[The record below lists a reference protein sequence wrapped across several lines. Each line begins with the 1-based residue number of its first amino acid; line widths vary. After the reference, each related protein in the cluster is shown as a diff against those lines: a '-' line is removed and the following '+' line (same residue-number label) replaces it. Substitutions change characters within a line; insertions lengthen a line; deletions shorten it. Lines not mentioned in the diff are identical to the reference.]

1 MAKSV
6 EIRLATAAD
15 FFTIESIARQTWPE
29 AYGAIL
35 TSDQLDYMLDL
46 FYCNEALNQDVTQK
60 NHVYFMAFLEGKA
73 VGFAGIEHQ
82 YLPNTTKLHKL
93 YVLPHFQRQ
102 NLGIQLLDF
111 VSEIA
116 LEAGCSVLTLNVNR
130 YNSAKKFYKK
140 NGFTVVKSEDIE
152 LEHGYLME
160 DYVLVK
166 SLV

>member
-6 EIRLATAAD
+6 EIRLAAAAD
-15 FFTIESIARQTWPE
+15 FSTIESIARKTWPL
-29 AYGAIL
+29 AYGTVL
-35 TSDQLDYMLDL
+35 SKEQLNYMLDL
-46 FYCNEALNQDVTQK
+46 FYSKSALKADVLIK
-60 NHVYFMAFLEGKA
+60 KHYYYLAFSQGEA

-111 VSEIA
+111 VSKIA
-116 LEAGCSVLTLNVNR
+116 LEAGCSALTLNVNR

>member
-1 MAKSV
+1 MAKAV
-6 EIRLATAAD
+6 EIRLATADD
-15 FFTIESIARQTWPE
+15 FSTIESIARQTWPL
-29 AYGAIL
+29 AYGSL
-35 TSDQLDYMLDL
+35 LSKEQLNYMLDL
-46 FYCNEALNQDVTQK
+46 FYSKSALKADVLIK
-60 NHVYFMAFLEGKA
+60 KHYYYLAFSQGEA

-116 LEAGCSVLTLNVNR
+116 LEAGCSALTLNVNR

-166 SLV
+166 SLL

>member
-6 EIRLATAAD
+6 EIRLATADD
-15 FFTIESIARQTWPE
+15 FSTIESIARKTWPL
-29 AYGAIL
+29 AYGTL
-35 TSDQLDYMLDL
+35 LSKEQLNYMLDL
-46 FYCNEALNQDVTQK
+46 FYSKSALKADVLIK
-60 NHVYFMAFLEGKA
+60 KHYYYLAFAQGEA

-93 YVLPHFQRQ
+93 YVLPQFQRQ

-116 LEAGCSVLTLNVNR
+116 LEAGCSALTLNVNR

>member
-1 MAKSV
+1 MAKAV
-6 EIRLATAAD
+6 EIRLATADD
-15 FFTIESIARQTWPE
+15 FSTIESIARQTWPL
-29 AYGAIL
+29 AYGTL
-35 TSDQLDYMLDL
+35 LSKEQLNYMLDL
-46 FYCNEALNQDVTQK
+46 FYSKSALKSDVLIK
-60 NHVYFMAFLEGKA
+60 KHYYYLAFSQGEA

-166 SLV
+166 SLL

>member
-15 FFTIESIARQTWPE
+15 FSTIESIARKTWPL
-29 AYGAIL
+29 AYGTL
-35 TSDQLDYMLDL
+35 LSKEQLNYMLDL
-46 FYCNEALNQDVTQK
+46 FYSKSALKEDILIK
-60 NHVYFMAFLEGKA
+60 KHYYYLAFAQGEA

>member
-15 FFTIESIARQTWPE
+15 FSAIESIARQTWPL
-29 AYGAIL
+29 AYGTL
-35 TSDQLDYMLDL
+35 LSKEQLNYMLDL
-46 FYCNEALNQDVTQK
+46 FYSKSALKADVLIK
-60 NHVYFMAFLEGKA
+60 KHYYYLAFSQGEA

-166 SLV
+166 SLL

>member
-6 EIRLATAAD
+6 EIRLATATD
-15 FFTIESIARQTWPE
+15 FSAIESIARQTWPL
-29 AYGAIL
+29 AYGTL
-35 TSDQLDYMLDL
+35 LSKEQLNYMLDL
-46 FYCNEALNQDVTQK
+46 FYSKSALKADVLIK
-60 NHVYFMAFLEGKA
+60 KHYYYLAFSQGEA

>member
-15 FFTIESIARQTWPE
+15 FSTIESIARKTWPL
-29 AYGAIL
+29 AYGTL
-35 TSDQLDYMLDL
+35 LSKEQLNYMLDL
-46 FYCNEALNQDVTQK
+46 FYSKSALKADVLIK
-60 NHVYFMAFLEGKA
+60 KHYYYLAFAQGEA

-93 YVLPHFQRQ
+93 YVLPQFQRQ

-116 LEAGCSVLTLNVNR
+116 LEAGCSALTLNVNR